1 MTANKLA
8 PTDETLHQASAWRF
22 RCVIMMLALVFL
34 VMVWRVV
41 DLQVIEQ
48 KFLSGQGDA
57 RTLRV
62 ETISAHRGMILDR
75 NGEPLAVSTP
85 VSSIWV
91 NPKQIDDV
99 EQTVQLLAAKT
110 GVAAKT
116 IRQRIRT
123 NSNKQFVYIKRHMS
137 PAKAE
142 AVVQAAAR
150 QKLNGIRIDK
160 EYKRYYPAGEIT
172 SHLVG
177 FTNIDDSGQEGIE
190 LAYNEWLHGTVGKKM
205 VLKDRTGRVLKD
217 VKPMR
222 DEKAGRDLQLSIDLR
237 LQYLAYRELMAA
249 VKAHKAKSGTMVL
262 LDAKTGEVLAMVNQP
277 AYNPNRRSTI
287 NHANLRNR
295 AVTDVFEPGSTMKPL
310 TVAASLENGDI
321 KPHTKLNTSPG
332 YMRLG
337 GSTIRDHRN
346 YGTIDI
352 TRILTKSSNIGAS
365 KLALAMD
372 GDTLRNFF
380 ARTGLGQDTGSGFPG
395 ERSGLLPHYRQWREA
410 EQATLSYGY
419 GLSVT
424 ALQLAQAYTVFANQ
438 GEVKPV
444 SLLAPQPD
452 AGQRVMS
459 GRTAGQVLKM
469 LEAVVAKGAGG
480 NRAAIQGYRVAG
492 KTGTVHKLGEGGYQ
506 QGKYMSLFAGVAPA
520 TDPKLVAVVLI
531 DEPGGDHYYG
541 GEVAAPVFSR
551 VVGGAMRVLNV
562 SPDNAEQPLETAR
575 KVISVASKKKD
586 GGAA

>member
-99 EQTVQLLAAKT
+99 EQTVQLLAART

-190 LAYNEWLHGTVGKKM
+190 LAYNEWLHGTAGKKM

-222 DEKAGRDLQLSIDLR
+222 DEKAGRNLQLSIDLR

-262 LDAKTGEVLAMVNQP
+262 LDAKTGEVLAMVNHP

-337 GSTIRDHRN
+337 SSTIRDHRN

-352 TRILTKSSNIGAS
+352 TRILTKSSNVGAS

-380 ARTGLGQDTGSGFPG
+380 ARAGLGQDTGSGFPG
-395 ERSGLLPHYRQWREA
+395 ERGGLLPHYRQWREA

-444 SLLAPQPD
+444 SLLAPQPA